1 MHCNSID
8 FVSFML
14 NFSKSIHF
22 RYIIIQYEKEV
33 RTKMKYIKSRLDESI
48 LVCVYYGQNGERL
61 IRRGHKLATLL
72 DCPLYVLTVDSK
84 PLDAFDAEKSGYIEQ
99 WKQLTDELEVEEFI
113 IKDDER
119 RPIHKVIT
127 EVTMTYNISQIIV
140 GQSAQSRWEEITKGS
155 FLNVLLKEIPFVDFH
170 IVSVKRPS
178 EDEQIDIF
186 EKGVRAYLIEE
197 NGEYKVAFTCPKLNS
212 LEGIFFKE
220 IGTDFDNG
228 IFKFS
233 YNNKMHEVNIT
244 EGIVTD
250 PNRIPAGCRVVQD

>member
-1 MHCNSID
+1 
-8 FVSFML
+8 
-14 NFSKSIHF
+14 
-22 RYIIIQYEKEV
+22 
-33 RTKMKYIKSRLDESI
+33 MKHVKGRLDESI

-99 WKQLTDELEVEEFI
+99 WKQLTDELEVEQFI
-113 IKDDER
+113 IKDNER
-119 RPIHKVIT
+119 RPIFKVIT
-127 EVTMTYNISQIIV
+127 EVAMNFNITQIIV

-178 EDEQIDIF
+178 EDELIDIY

-197 NGEYKVAFTCPKLNS
+197 NGHYKVAFTCPKIVA

-228 IFKFS
+228 IFKFN
-233 YNNKMHEVNIT
+233 YNGKILEADVT
-244 EGIVTD
+244 EGLVNN
-250 PNRIPAGCRVVQD
+250 PEVIPKDCFPSINP